1 MLKFFWESIKSGM
14 SMWYGWVMVISGIG
28 GSIIIL
34 LINKIFP
41 KLTVPILL
49 YKLIF
54 AIAALSLFVGIAIG
68 TYKMYKG
75 KENELEEANTNISD
89 LEKKLTEYRPSGF
102 TTPDKL
108 IGPYL
113 EGFDFRI
120 VDLAR
125 EDLIIRNRTIV
136 NCRIYG
142 PAVLYYRSGSLS
154 NCIFISDPLFSAEET
169 ASSIYLPLPKA
180 KVIQG
185 VIKLEN
191 VNFRGC
197 TFLSIAFMGPDE
209 LRDMLLQSIK

>member
-1 MLKFFWESIKSGM
+1 MFKFFWESIKSGM
-14 SMWYGWVMVISGIG
+14 SMWYGWITAISTIG
-28 GSIIIL
+28 GIVVF
-34 LINKIFP
+34 LISNIFP
-41 KLTVPILL
+41 KLKVPILI

-54 AIAALSLFVGIAIG
+54 VIAALSLFVGIAIG
-68 TYKMYKG
+68 TYKMYK
-75 KENELEEANTNISD
+75 ELTV
-89 LEKKLTEYRPSGF
+89 YRPAGL

-113 EGFDFRI
+113 ENFDFRI

-125 EDLIIRNRTIV
+125 EDLIIKNRTIV

-142 PAVLYYRSGSLS
+142 PAVLYYGSGTLG
-154 NCIFISDPLFSAEET
+154 NCTFISDPSFSAEET
-169 ASSIYLPLPKA
+169 VSSIYLPLPNA

>member
-1 MLKFFWESIKSGM
+1 MFKFFWESIKSGM
-14 SMWYGWVMVISGIG
+14 SMWYGWIVVILTIG
-28 GSIIIL
+28 GITAKLIKKKFPKVAL
-34 LINKIFP
+34 PRWINKLSI
-41 KLTVPILL
+41 VIL
-49 YKLIF
+49 
-54 AIAALSLFVGIAIG
+54 ALSLFLGIAIG

-75 KENELEEANTNISD
+75 KESELEEANINLSD
-89 LEKKLTEYRPSGF
+89 LEKKLTEYRPAGF

-142 PAVLYYRSGSLS
+142 PAVLYYGSGTLG

-169 ASSIYLPLPKA
+169 ANSIYLPLPNA